1 MRPFLAQ
8 LRGELDMSTPILD
21 PHSAALPDPPPVT
34 PEDLLTMPDGHRFE
48 LVNGK
53 LVERNM
59 GAESSQ
65 VATTLISLIHQHVR
79 ANRLGKVFAQDC
91 GYQCYSDDPKKV
103 RFPDG
108 SFLARGRLPDE
119 RTPLG
124 HIRISPDLAV
134 EVISPNDTA
143 EEVETKRREYLRA
156 GVRLVW
162 IVYPEN
168 RTVHVSRQAG
178 PPAELDFDAQLT
190 GEDVLPGFT
199 CRVAELFEDV

>member
-1 MRPFLAQ
+1 
-8 LRGELDMSTPILD
+8 MSTPVLQ
-21 PHSAALPDPPPVT
+21 PQSPALPEPPPVT
-34 PEDLLTMPDGHRFE
+34 PEDLLTMPDGHRFD

-65 VATTLISLIHQHVR
+65 VATTLISLIHHHVR
-79 ANRLGKVFAQDC
+79 ANRLGKVFGQDC
-91 GYQCYSDDPKKV
+91 GYQCYSDDTKKV

-108 SFLARGRLPDE
+108 SFVARGRLTDE

-124 HIRISPDLAV
+124 HIRIPPDLAV
-134 EVISPNDTA
+134 EVVSPNDGA
-143 EEVETKRREYLRA
+143 EEVERKRREYLRA

-162 IVYPEN
+162 VIFPEN

-178 PPAELDFDAQLT
+178 PPAMLNAEDQLT